1 MYEVTLLNVVVASQ
15 LVLTLLKCFL
25 SFKYDLVEAEAL
37 LHTTTDYLIFN
48 LTLWAFCRVNIS
60 CVHQR
65 KREFD
70 KFSLVRK

>member
-1 MYEVTLLNVVVASQ
+1 MYEVTLLNVAVASQ

-48 LTLWAFCRVNIS
+48 LTL
-60 CVHQR
+60 
-65 KREFD
+65 
-70 KFSLVRK
+70 